1 MMEENVV
8 SSVFGPWL
16 IAARERQQVT
26 NRTELKAAAETA
38 DAAVIGMTRAANELE
53 AVQSTLQTTAQA
65 SELAELAE
73 HRQTLEERIEAVVRE
88 EQNAL
93 PLPLCFLSSPPVF
106 SGFQPI
112 NLPRPARDTMSRSV
126 GGEKH

>member
-88 EQNAL
+88 DQNAL
-93 PLPLCFLSSPPVF
+93 PLPLCFLSFPPLF
-106 SGFQPI
+106 SLFF
-112 NLPRPARDTMSRSV
+112 NRSIYQDQL
-126 GGEKH
+126 GTQ